1 MRIFYIH
8 QYFVTP
14 KQGGAT
20 RSYHLAKGMVQHG
33 LDVEM
38 FTTHSEDFYD
48 FKIIDGIKV
57 HYLPVAYSQ
66 KMGFLKRIWAFLG
79 FVRHAKKLIS
89 KLPRPDYL
97 YVTSTPLTTGL
108 IGLWAKKKFAIPY
121 IFEVRDLWPDAPI
134 EVGVIK
140 NALLKR
146 YLWALE
152 KKIYRQALKIVAL
165 SPGIA
170 NAIRSKVPTAE
181 VSIIPNFADLS
192 IFQIAPKTH
201 EILQKFDLQDRL
213 TIIYAGAIGKVN
225 ALHELVE
232 LASRTP
238 YQFLIMGE
246 GSELNSLKQQAIN
259 HNLTNVRFFPFGS
272 KLQVQ
277 ELMICADMAF
287 ISFERLPVFKT
298 NSPNKFFDAL
308 AMGKAILI
316 NQKGWVWELVK
327 SQKLGLYHDTSNVN
341 KTIQQLEALVQNPT
355 LLKDMQRNARQLAES
370 YFNSDVAVA
379 KVLHVIDPQQFPAA
393 INDEAYIRT
402 A

>member
-20 RSYHLAKGMVQHG
+20 RSYHLAKGMMQHG

-38 FTTHSEDFYD
+38 ITTHSEDFYD

-57 HYLPVAYSQ
+57 HYLPVPYSQ

-79 FVRHAKKLIS
+79 FVRQAKKLIS

-108 IGLWAKKKFAIPY
+108 IGLWAKQKLAIPY

-134 EVGVIK
+134 QVGVIK
-140 NALLKR
+140 NTLLKR

-192 IFQIAPKTH
+192 IFQIAPKAP
-201 EILQKFDLQDRL
+201 EILQKFELQDRL
-213 TIIYAGAIGKVN
+213 TIIYAGAIGQVN

-246 GSELNSLKQQAIN
+246 GS
-259 HNLTNVRFFPFGS
+259 
-272 KLQVQ
+272 
-277 ELMICADMAF
+277 
-287 ISFERLPVFKT
+287 
-298 NSPNKFFDAL
+298 
-308 AMGKAILI
+308 
-316 NQKGWVWELVK
+316 
-327 SQKLGLYHDTSNVN
+327 
-341 KTIQQLEALVQNPT
+341 
-355 LLKDMQRNARQLAES
+355 
-370 YFNSDVAVA
+370 
-379 KVLHVIDPQQFPAA
+379 
-393 INDEAYIRT
+393 
-402 A
+402 